1 MTESIRTVSPTLAG
15 AMKLTCMF
23 VDMPVAPRR
32 ATPAIVV
39 LTSTSAVRQP
49 PCNVPEYAMTR
60 PLPSGFI
67 NVLGVFE
74 HVSRNSLANCKYALF
89 AIVTDVEHLKGDFI
103 RADPVGKM
111 NSSIDSDDGGN
122 QRELSEG
129 SDVLLPQCSVLA
141 DEEYLWSKDIVL
153 QDQFQSR
160 LGDNFAV
167 IQEMAIMLNS
177 ALMMDSATIKT
188 GCSAVD
194 LEQRLRGL
202 NYMTL
207 KGIYELCGG
216 MSDSARVSRDQVLQ
230 LPCFS
235 TVIETVKQ
243 EDVYLYKAVIF
254 PGVEELTNSIL
265 ENGQLFNMKSE
276 ILRSKKMS
284 RHSNPLDAY
293 QAKVLCNF
301 LCELIAKLSRE
312 SPSNK
317 NGVMYQHLQE
327 RFAKLKSGQ
336 GANAELELIG
346 KYEEVLDFDKNKS
359 LKELIKNMGKRSSI
373 LKLLGMPIFEPIS
386 SNDGIDPSRPTV
398 FLCLQQ
404 GFNIPPYDEMDLE
417 ETKNRR
423 PSGKK
428 ATKQRKNEAK
438 ATAMTGKDT
447 SEEAEENESA
457 LSPNAEGPSSWD
469 SDSDSDSDSESE
481 TYVQAETEN
490 EVLNDPQPVAE
501 KVISP
506 LDRATKVRQAS
517 MQQRSVP
524 IWQAE
529 DEPDDE
535 EIVMYS
541 DDEVSEEQIAE
552 RETRLKAKRQMEKM
566 MEKTRLENLEKNLE
580 AQRKKDEFRCLNE
593 EADQIGKYL
602 RARNWYKAVEC
613 RQPMSG
619 GGLASAS
626 ANGDQFQLLNVFS
639 VRPPE
644 DAFQSEF
651 RPVATPLLSRS
662 SSANSQS
669 DFELPNQQPG
679 SSASSSPPTSP
690 DVNEEV
696 VKPRNDNKEN
706 RERRAEA
713 ARKETTEP
721 DGQVLRV
728 MAPSQQTKQGC
739 SSSESGPAQHI
750 AKRRVVRNAKTHY
763 IPKGFM
769 SAVSSRLESNDIA
782 TRPPSLT
789 PSVALPSYQNLTG
802 QSIFITKENPL
813 FARSSPPIPISPH
826 CIKATPLAAANL
838 PLQPPRSLSTTS
850 VPLQQSTAQIVR
862 TPAANDYFKVNIVNT
877 VHVQQKDQPPVQAQP
892 NQQKPANNLTPS
904 PELFIPTSNS
914 SSYFQSIESAS
925 VSRQNQDQM
934 PTPLVHPQPIN
945 PTVVQQSERKKVQ
958 NWDEPSSSQQ
968 QQQASNQPTQK
979 PKPKPMPLKVQTRQ
993 LRDAPPGI
1001 EGPLDY
1007 HDKKHRPQFP
1017 GEVAKHHA
1025 NAKVSEFDQFKKKIE
1040 TLEGN
1045 GDGSK
1050 PKMAFNMMTERRY
1063 SGHNSEVVR
1072 LPFVQKPLTFG
1083 KLGEKIDRTSPA
1095 SASATPPSVRNSS
1108 PPRRASP
1115 PNESRQPSYD
1125 FHRYRIHAV

>member
-1 MTESIRTVSPTLAG
+1 
-15 AMKLTCMF
+15 
-23 VDMPVAPRR
+23 
-32 ATPAIVV
+32 
-39 LTSTSAVRQP
+39 
-49 PCNVPEYAMTR
+49 
-60 PLPSGFI
+60 
-67 NVLGVFE
+67 
-74 HVSRNSLANCKYALF
+74 
-89 AIVTDVEHLKGDFI
+89 
-103 RADPVGKM
+103 M

-679 SSASSSPPTSP
+679 SSASSSPP
-690 DVNEEV
+690 N
-696 VKPRNDNKEN
+696 
-706 RERRAEA
+706 
-713 ARKETTEP
+713 
-721 DGQVLRV
+721 
-728 MAPSQQTKQGC
+728 
-739 SSSESGPAQHI
+739 
-750 AKRRVVRNAKTHY
+750 
-763 IPKGFM
+763 
-769 SAVSSRLESNDIA
+769 
-782 TRPPSLT
+782 
-789 PSVALPSYQNLTG
+789 
-802 QSIFITKENPL
+802 
-813 FARSSPPIPISPH
+813 
-826 CIKATPLAAANL
+826 
-838 PLQPPRSLSTTS
+838 
-850 VPLQQSTAQIVR
+850 
-862 TPAANDYFKVNIVNT
+862 
-877 VHVQQKDQPPVQAQP
+877 
-892 NQQKPANNLTPS
+892 
-904 PELFIPTSNS
+904 
-914 SSYFQSIESAS
+914 
-925 VSRQNQDQM
+925 QM

-1125 FHRYRIHAV
+1125 FHRNAPLPRQRMCGPDPDRVDEERSRPLHYQERLPVAREFGSQSSNRRPPSPTEQHHFPSSPRNFHPRNNYDRPQQQSGFGFAAANRRSATAEDDAAHRQGGSRMEQQYRPTSVQPQQMQVKLKPAQPLPRMQSHREWQLYIILSHARLEEYFEKFSEQGADDIDQMTEDFDELLQIVGMTKPFHIKRLRASLDVGQHTVYPTSMTSLLYRELHLRSLHIYSNSEIPGIYYIRLNIWFLMTWKK

>member
-1 MTESIRTVSPTLAG
+1 MHAATRAG
-15 AMKLTCMF
+15 SVLF
-23 VDMPVAPRR
+23 AP
-32 ATPAIVV
+32 
-39 LTSTSAVRQP
+39 P
-49 PCNVPEYAMTR
+49 PCAKGTATVKR
-60 PLPSGFI
+60 PTPSAYPHLLKERRVPSGFI

-89 AIVTDVEHLKGDFI
+89 AIVPDVEHLKGDFI

-111 NSSIDSDDGGN
+111 NSSIDSDDGDN
-122 QRELSEG
+122 QRELGEG
-129 SDVLLPQCSVLA
+129 SDVQLPQCSVLA
-141 DEEYLWSKDIVL
+141 DEEYLWSKDVVL

-160 LGDNFAV
+160 LGDKFAV
-167 IQEMAIMLNS
+167 IQEMALMLNS
-177 ALMMDSATIKT
+177 ALMMDPLTIET

-216 MSDSARVSRDQVLQ
+216 MSDNERVSKDQVLQ

-235 TVIETVKQ
+235 TVIETIKQ
-243 EDVYLYKAVIF
+243 EDMYLYKAVIF
-254 PGVEELTNSIL
+254 PGVEELVNSLL
-265 ENGQLFNMKSE
+265 ENGQLSNMKSE
-276 ILRSKKMS
+276 MLRSKKMS
-284 RHSNPLDAY
+284 RHSDPLAAY
-293 QAKVLCNF
+293 QAKV
-301 LCELIAKLSRE
+301 
-312 SPSNK
+312 
-317 NGVMYQHLQE
+317 VMYQHLQE
-327 RFAKLKSGQ
+327 RFTKLKSGQ

-346 KYEEVLDFDKNKS
+346 KYEEVLNFDKNKS

-373 LKLLGMPIFEPIS
+373 GKLLGMPIFEPIS
-386 SNDGIDPSRPTV
+386 SNDGTNPSSRPTL

-428 ATKQRKNEAK
+428 KATKQRKNEAK
-438 ATAMTGKDT
+438 TTAMMGKDT

-457 LSPNAEGPSSWD
+457 LSPNAEGPSTWD
-469 SDSDSDSDSESE
+469 SGSESE
-481 TYVQAETEN
+481 TETYVQTKTED
-490 EVLNDPQPVAE
+490 EVLNDPQPVSE
-501 KVISP
+501 KIISP
-506 LDRATKVRQAS
+506 LDKAAEVRQAS

-552 RETRLKAKRQMEKM
+552 REKRLQAKRQMEKM
-566 MEKTRLENLEKNLE
+566 MQKTRLENLEKNLE
-580 AQRKKDEFRCLNE
+580 AQRKKDEFRCLDE
-593 EADQIGKYL
+593 EADRIGKYL
-602 RARNWYKAVEC
+602 RTRNWYKAVEC

-626 ANGDQFQLLNVFS
+626 ANGGQFQLLNVFS

-706 RERRAEA
+706 RERGAEA

-728 MAPSQQTKQGC
+728 MLPSQQTKQRC

-750 AKRRVVRNAKTHY
+750 AKRRVVQNAKTHH
-763 IPKGFM
+763 IPKDVM

-782 TRPPSLT
+782 TRPLPLT
-789 PSVALPSYQNLTG
+789 PSVALPSYQDLTG
-802 QSIFITKENPL
+802 QPIFITKENPL
-813 FARSSPPIPISPH
+813 FARPSPPIPISSH
-826 CIKATPLAAANL
+826 CIKATPLAAADL
-838 PLQPPRSLSTTS
+838 PPQPPKSLSTTS
-850 VPLQQSTAQIVR
+850 VPPQQPTTQIIR

-877 VHVQQKDQPPVQAQP
+877 VHVQQKDQPPVQAQS
-892 NQQKPANNLTPS
+892 NQQQPASNLTPS
-904 PELFIPTSNS
+904 PELFIPTFNS
-914 SSYFQSIESAS
+914 SSYFRPIESAS
-925 VSRQNQDQM
+925 VFRQNQDQM

-945 PTVVQQSERKKVQ
+945 PAVVQQNERKKVQ

-968 QQQASNQPTQK
+968 QPQASNQPTQK

-1007 HDKKHRPQFP
+1007 HDKKYRPQFP

-1025 NAKVSEFDQFKKKIE
+1025 NAKVSEFDQLKKKIE
-1040 TLEGN
+1040 TLEDN

-1050 PKMAFNMMTERRY
+1050 PKMAFNMMSERRY
-1063 SGHNSEVVR
+1063 GGHNSEVPSSNDVR
-1072 LPFVQKPLTFG
+1072 IIFVFKLVSNEFAGSPSPFCAEAFHVRQAERK
-1083 KLGEKIDRTSPA
+1083 DRS
-1095 SASATPPSVRNSS
+1095 
-1108 PPRRASP
+1108 
-1115 PNESRQPSYD
+1115 D
-1125 FHRYRIHAV
+1125 FSCFN